1 MGNVA
6 PVSSAQANEPFS
18 TFILTAAH
26 DAGMNTMGGVT
37 IVTTGAAL
45 AIFIAELIALLP
57 IANIATL
64 LAANAPD
71 IMEDL
76 AMTQKDTFTS
86 MLNTGVR

>member
-6 PVSSAQANEPFS
+6 PVSSAQANQPFS
-18 TFILTAAH
+18 TFVLTAAH

-57 IANIATL
+57 IANIAAL
-64 LAANAPD
+64 LAANATD

-86 MLNTGVR
+86 MLNAGVR

>member
-1 MGNVA
+1 MGSVA

-18 TFILTAAH
+18 TFVLAAAH
-26 DAGMNTMGGVT
+26 DAGMNTMGGVS

-45 AIFIAELIALLP
+45 AIIIAELVALLP
-57 IANIATL
+57 IAEIAAL
-64 LAANAPD
+64 LAANSTD

-86 MLNTGVR
+86 MLNNGVR